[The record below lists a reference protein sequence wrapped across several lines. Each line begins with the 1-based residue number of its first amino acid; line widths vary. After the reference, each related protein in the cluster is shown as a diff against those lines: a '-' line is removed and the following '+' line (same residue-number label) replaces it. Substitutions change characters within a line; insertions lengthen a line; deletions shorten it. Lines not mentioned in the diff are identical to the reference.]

1 MKTANVIIR
10 RIIVAS
16 AISLTLAAPVM
27 AQQEV
32 SPDRFES
39 SPQSVQPVQK
49 ASKAS
54 VRKSTNKQNAKLQNA
69 HKAQQTAS
77 LKNTSELTQM
87 ARK

>member
-39 SPQSVQPVQK
+39 APQSLQPVQK

-54 VRKSTNKQNAKLQNA
+54 VRKSINKQNAKLQNA
-69 HKAQQTAS
+69 HKGQQTAS
-77 LKNTSELTQM
+77 LKNASEFTQM

>member
-1 MKTANVIIR
+1 MKTSNVIIHR
-10 RIIVAS
+10 VIVAC

-39 SPQSVQPVQK
+39 AQQSVHPVQK
-49 ASKAS
+49 AYTAS
-54 VRKSTNKQNAKLQNA
+54 ARKSTNKPTAKLQNA
-69 HKAQQTAS
+69 HRVQQTAS

>member
-39 SPQSVQPVQK
+39 VQQSAQPVQK

-69 HKAQQTAS
+69 HKVQQTAS
-77 LKNTSELTQM
+77 LKNTSELAQI

>member
-39 SPQSVQPVQK
+39 APQSVQPVQK
-49 ASKAS
+49 SSKAS
-54 VRKSTNKQNAKLQNA
+54 VSKSTNTPTAKLQNA
-69 HKAQQTAS
+69 HKVQQTAS
-77 LKNTSELTQM
+77 VKNTSELTQM